1 MFHSLHPRIRSLL
14 FGANLVSAVF
24 LSACQF
30 DPPPI
35 SSPQDHSGKG
45 IVSVELQIKPVVLA
59 KSASAPRPTDSANVI
74 VSAPDMDPK
83 EFRFGKGTDVYS
95 LPEISAGTKR
105 HFNIELYRQGR
116 LLYVGS
122 AETTLYTDRKNSVF
136 LHCIPQFS
144 RVSASVHVPLD
155 FPRKVGR
162 TELKLWNDRD
172 TLIASPDQPG
182 EFLNFHLEETPGD
195 KNYHLLFSLWDDT
208 GSLAAKSS
216 KDTLWVP
223 MGQSVSMNLPL
234 VTTFS
239 QLQMNMVVSD
249 PQQTNVSFN
258 FPAGKR
264 VPTTFG
270 EMAFSEVFLSPTSV
284 DSSSQGQWIE
294 LYNRTSDT
302 LDLSSCKIM
311 RDGGGSTSKQAVLA
325 SGVLV
330 APGKGLVVGRSAY
343 PNATVRFPTFSLGTG
358 LSHMEFSCKS
368 GALKLDTMTYSASVS
383 DSSAVQTVSG
393 KISQLRPDWVGQR
406 TDPRGWCQVPAHP
419 TDVSQ
424 GWPTP
429 GTLENGC
436 PQ

>member
-1 MFHSLHPRIRSLL
+1 MFQSLHPRIRSLL
-14 FGANLVSAVF
+14 FSANLVSAML

-35 SSPQDHSGKG
+35 SSPQDNFNSKG
-45 IVSVELQIKPVVLA
+45 NVSVELRIKPVVLA

-83 EFRFGKGTDVYS
+83 EFCFGNGTDVYA
-95 LPEISAGTKR
+95 LPELSAGTKR
-105 HFNIELYRQGR
+105 HFSIEMYRQGR

-144 RVSASVHVPLD
+144 RVTANIHVPLD

-172 TLIASPDQPG
+172 TLISTPDQPG

-195 KNYHLLFSLWDDT
+195 KNYHLQFSLWDDT
-208 GSLAAKSS
+208 GALAAKSV

-223 MGQSVSMNLPL
+223 MGQTVSLNLPL

-249 PQQTNVSFN
+249 PQQTNVSFD

-264 VPTTFG
+264 IPTTFG
-270 EMAFSEVFLSPTSV
+270 EMVFSEVFCRPHQWTRAVRDNGSNCSTALPIHWMFPAARLCATEEARRRNRRYLRAEPWSLLEKDWWWVARRIPMPTF
-284 DSSSQGQWIE
+284 
-294 LYNRTSDT
+294 
-302 LDLSSCKIM
+302 
-311 RDGGGSTSKQAVLA
+311 A
-325 SGVLV
+325 SR
-330 APGKGLVVGRSAY
+330 PSRSAQDCR
-343 PNATVRFPTFSLGTG
+343 TWSFPANR
-358 LSHMEFSCKS
+358 E
-368 GALKLDTMTYSASVS
+368 
-383 DSSAVQTVSG
+383 
-393 KISQLRPDWVGQR
+393 R
-406 TDPRGWCQVPAHP
+406 
-419 TDVSQ
+419 
-424 GWPTP
+424 
-429 GTLENGC
+429 
-436 PQ
+436 